1 MNLTTAIKRTFFDYY
16 IIQELPKKTIQEL
29 MELTE
34 KQYFTLVPI
43 AKKMDKQ
50 KINTFLMET
59 IVKRKLLANPDD
71 NDVLKAAMDIWKS
84 KHKVP
89 SNVSILDIEA

>member
-1 MNLTTAIKRTFFDYY
+1 
-16 IIQELPKKTIQEL
+16 
-29 MELTE
+29 
-34 KQYFTLVPI
+34 
-43 AKKMDKQ
+43 MDKQ